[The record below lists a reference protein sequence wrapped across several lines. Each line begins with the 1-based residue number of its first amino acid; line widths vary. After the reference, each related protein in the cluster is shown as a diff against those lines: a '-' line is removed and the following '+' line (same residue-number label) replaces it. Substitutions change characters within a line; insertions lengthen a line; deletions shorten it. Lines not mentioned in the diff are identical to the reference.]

1 MSTPVGGE
9 FEALLTEVTATLRDG
24 SIRLDVLDEAVQ
36 SILTTMRALSEVV
49 DRMEAEMA
57 ELRREVASTRKI
69 AKQAKKASKA
79 NKTFES

>member
-1 MSTPVGGE
+1 MGTPVGGE
-9 FEALLTEVTATLRDG
+9 FEALLAEVTATLRDG